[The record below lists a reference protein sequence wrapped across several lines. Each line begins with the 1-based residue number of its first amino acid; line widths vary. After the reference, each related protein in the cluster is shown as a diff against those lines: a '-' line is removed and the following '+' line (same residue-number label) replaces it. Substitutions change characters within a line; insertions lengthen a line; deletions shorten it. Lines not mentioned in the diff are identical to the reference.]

1 MKTEKPTPHRLLK
14 ESRKGKSFVSKDL
27 AATALLL
34 CGGLALAFATSA
46 AALRGFYQGLLARDF
61 NVGIAEAGGQALK
74 AFLWLVVPVAVA
86 CIAGAVV
93 ISLVQSRG
101 VIANEA
107 LKIDLAR
114 LNPVAGFRNLFSM
127 KSIKGLV
134 SAMLY
139 LLLAAAFV
147 LVAWQTFA
155 PVVFAQ
161 VHLSVP
167 AAIGIW
173 RDTGWKAVAL
183 LLAMLSPVAL
193 GTAFVE
199 YRLYIRELRM
209 DKSEVKQ
216 ENKDHNGN
224 PEIKQRRR
232 QINDELSAQVQSDVG
247 SSTMIL
253 ANPTHFAVGIYV
265 HDDYPGLQFISVR
278 EKGARARAVVALAEK
293 LGVPVVRDVPLT
305 RAVYAGGKRY
315 RFVSGALVEPIG
327 RVLQWLR
334 DIERLHAPQA
344 PTDEGDVTPPSP

>member
-34 CGGLALAFATSA
+34 CGSLALAFATSTT
-46 AALRGFYQGLLARDF
+46 ALRGFYQGLVARDF
-61 NVGIAEAGGQALK
+61 NLGIAEAGGQALK
-74 AFLWLVVPVAVA
+74 AFLWLTVPVAAA
-86 CIAGAVV
+86 CIAGAVA

-107 LKIDLAR
+107 LKIDLNR
-114 LNPVAGFRNLFSM
+114 LNPVTGFRNLFSM
-127 KSIKGLV
+127 KSIKSLV

-139 LLLAAAFV
+139 LLLAGAFV
-147 LVAWQTFA
+147 LVAWQVFA
-155 PVVFAQ
+155 PVLFAQ
-161 VHLSVP
+161 VHVP
-167 AAIGIW
+167 VAAAMSIW

-193 GTAFVE
+193 GTAFVD

-265 HDDYPGLQFISVR
+265 HEDYPGLQFISVR
-278 EKGARARAVVALAEK
+278 ERGARARAVVALAEK

-305 RAVYAGGKRY
+305 RAVYARGKRY
-315 RFVSGALVEPIG
+315 RFVSGALIEPVS

-334 DIERLHAPQA
+334 DIERLHAPA
-344 PTDEGDVTPPSP
+344 ATTDDGDAVPPSP